1 MPFLIT
7 KTDSLSPGK
16 QILLYPPREGDEIF
30 EFSTLQEAESKLSE
44 IGGWSIYSDCTLE
57 IIEDEYGFGSYLG

>member
-7 KTDSLSPGK
+7 KTDSLSTGK

-30 EFSTLQEAESKLSE
+30 EFSTLQEAESKLNE
-44 IGGWSIYSDCTLE
+44 IIGWPIYSDCTLE